1 MNAPLPPDKSPAPAP
16 QTASKA
22 APQAAPQAAPFAPQ
36 LPTGQRPMQKRSAA
50 FIDRLFARWIPE
62 KNEEDID
69 WVSDAAW
76 ARLQQEPLRARAV
89 LQAIAVILV
98 LLLIWAAFATVDEM
112 TLGTGKVIPSSQ
124 LQVIQ
129 SVDGGIVS
137 EILVHEGQNVEKGQL
152 LLKIDETR
160 FVSSLRENRAEY
172 MSLLAKAARLSAL
185 AEGRTMSM
193 PFEVQKEFPQIALQ
207 ELNLYNARRMELD
220 AQVGIA
226 RQQLMQRNQEL
237 VEVRARRD
245 AASQGFELTQQ
256 ELNATKPLLGSGAV
270 SEVEILRLERDVSRF
285 RGERDQ
291 AAAQISRLHAAIA
304 EATHKIEEVELTF
317 RNEARTQLADV
328 SAKIN
333 SLSESSTALSD
344 RVKHANILSPV
355 KGTVKRLLYN
365 TVGGVIQPGN
375 TIVEIVPLEDT
386 LLLEANIQP
395 KDIAFLRPG
404 QEAIVRF
411 TAYDFAV
418 YGGLDAVVEH
428 IGADTITDE
437 KGSAFYICRV
447 RTLKSSLGP
456 NLPIMPGM
464 VAEVDIKT
472 GKKTVLSYL
481 LRPVMRAKQRA
492 LTER

>member
-1 MNAPLPPDKSPAPAP
+1 MSEPPVPDTQPTPP
-16 QTASKA
+16 A
-22 APQAAPQAAPFAPQ
+22 AP
-36 LPTGQRPMQKRSAA
+36 GRPALVKRSSEL
-50 FIDRLFARWIPE
+50 IDRLFERWVPARTD
-62 KNEEDID
+62 EDLD
-69 WVSDAAW
+69 WVSDAEW

-89 LQAIAVILV
+89 LRAVGVALLLLLLWAAIAEI
-98 LLLIWAAFATVDEM
+98 DEV
-112 TLGTGKVIPSSQ
+112 TRGQGKVIPSSQ

-137 EILVHEGQNVEKGQL
+137 EILVREGQIVDKGQL

-172 MSLLAKAARLSAL
+172 ISLLAKAARLRAL
-185 AEGRTMSM
+185 AEDKPFAM
-193 PFEVQKEFPQIALQ
+193 PPEVEKEFPLIAAQ
-207 ELNLYNARRMELD
+207 ERSLYDSRRMELE

-226 RQQLMQRNQEL
+226 RQQLAQRNQEL

-245 AASQGFELTQQ
+245 SAAHGHELTMQ

-270 SEVEILRLERDVSRF
+270 SEVEIIRLERDVSRF

-291 AAAQISRLHAAIA
+291 AAAQINRIHAAIA
-304 EATHKIEEVELTF
+304 EAARKIEEVELNF
-317 RNEARTQLADV
+317 RNEARIQLADV

-344 RVKHANILSPV
+344 RVKHSSVTSPV
-355 KGTVKRLLYN
+355 RGTVKRLLFN
-365 TVGGVIQPGN
+365 TVGGVVQPGN
-375 TIVEIVPLEDT
+375 PVVEIVPLEDT
-386 LLLEANIQP
+386 LLIEANIQP

-404 QEAIVRF
+404 QEAVVRF
-411 TAYDFAV
+411 TAYDFAI
-418 YGGLDAVVEH
+418 YGGLDAVLEH

-437 KGSAFYICRV
+437 QGNTFYICRV
-447 RTLKSSLGP
+447 RTHKSSLGE

-481 LRPVMRAKQRA
+481 MKPVLRAKMHA

>member
-1 MNAPLPPDKSPAPAP
+1 MSEPTSPNGPTAPS
-16 QTASKA
+16 Q
-22 APQAAPQAAPFAPQ
+22 QG
-36 LPTGQRPMQKRSAA
+36 PTKRSAA
-50 FIDRLFARWIPE
+50 VIDNLFERWIPARTD
-62 KNEEDID
+62 EDLD
-69 WVSDAAW
+69 WVSDAEW

-89 LQAIAVILV
+89 LRAVGVVLLILV
-98 LLLIWAAFATVDEM
+98 AWAAFAEIDEV
-112 TLGTGKVIPSSQ
+112 TRGQGKVIPSSQ

-137 EILVHEGQNVEKGQL
+137 EILVREGQIVEKDQL

-172 MSLLAKAARLSAL
+172 LSLLAKAARLAAL
-185 AEGRTMSM
+185 AEEKPLAM
-193 PFEVQKEFPQIALQ
+193 PETVTREAPDIAAQ
-207 ELNLYNARRMELD
+207 ERNLYESRRLELES
-220 AQVGIA
+220 
-226 RQQLMQRNQEL
+226 QLAQRNQEL

-245 AASQGFELTQQ
+245 SAAHSFALTMQ

-270 SEVEILRLERDVSRF
+270 SEVEIIRLERDVGRF

-291 AAAQISRLHAAIA
+291 AAAQISRIQNAIDEVKLSFRNSARLELA
-304 EATHKIEEVELTF
+304 EA
-317 RNEARTQLADV
+317 

-344 RVKHANILSPV
+344 RVKHSSVKSPV
-355 KGTVKRLLYN
+355 KGTVKRLLFN
-365 TVGGVIQPGN
+365 TVGGVVQPGN
-375 TIVEIVPLEDT
+375 PIVEIVPLEDT
-386 LLLEANIQP
+386 LLVEANIQP

-411 TAYDFAV
+411 TAYDFAI
-418 YGGLDAVVEH
+418 YGGLDAVLEH

-437 KGSAFYICRV
+437 KGNTFYICRV
-447 RTLKSSLGP
+447 RTHKSSLGE
-456 NLPIMPGM
+456 NRPIMPGM

-481 LRPVMRAKQRA
+481 MKPVLRAKMHA
-492 LTER
+492 MTER

>member
-1 MNAPLPPDKSPAPAP
+1 MSEQNTPV
-16 QTASKA
+16 A
-22 APQAAPQAAPFAPQ
+22 APPTPPASLLDKAQAQ
-36 LPTGQRPMQKRSAA
+36 QKRASA

-62 KNEEDID
+62 KTDEDLD
-69 WVSDAAW
+69 WVSDAEW
-76 ARLQQEPLRARAV
+76 ARLQQEPLRARLLLRV
-89 LQAIAVILV
+89 LGSILIV
-98 LLLIWAAFATVDEM
+98 LLLWAALANVDEL
-112 TLGTGKVIPSSQ
+112 TRGTGKVIPSSQ

-137 EILVHEGQNVEKGQL
+137 EIRVREGQIVDKGQL

-172 MSLLAKAARLSAL
+172 VSLVAKAARLTAL
-185 AEGRTMSM
+185 AEGKTFML
-193 PFEVQKEFPQIALQ
+193 PPEVQKEFPQIAAQ
-207 ELNLYNARRMELD
+207 ERSLYDSRRMELD

-226 RQQLMQRNQEL
+226 RQQLAQRNQEL

-245 AASQGFELTQQ
+245 TAAHGYELTQQ

-270 SEVEILRLERDVSRF
+270 SEVEVLRLERDVSRY

-291 AAAQISRLHAAIA
+291 ASAQINRIQAAIG
-304 EATHKIEEVELTF
+304 EASRKIDEVELQF
-317 RNEARTQLADV
+317 RNEARVQLADV

-333 SLSESSTALSD
+333 TLTASSTTLTD
-344 RVKHANILSPV
+344 RVKHSNVTSPV
-355 KGTVKRLLYN
+355 RGTVKRLLFN
-365 TVGGVIQPGN
+365 TVGGVVQPGN
-375 TIVEIVPLEDT
+375 PIVEVVPLEDT
-386 LLLEANIQP
+386 LLIEANIQP

-418 YGGLDAVVEH
+418 YGSLDAVVEH
-428 IGADTITDE
+428 IGADTVTDDKE
-437 KGSAFYICRV
+437 KGNTYYVTRV
-447 RTLKSSLGP
+447 RTLKSSLGD

-472 GKKTVLSYL
+472 GKKSILSYL
-481 LRPVMRAKQRA
+481 LRPVLRAKAVA